1 MSEKEDDIQ
10 FEKDKELQMLAARAA
25 GIEIEPCTC
34 SDPNWPFRVRG
45 GISTRGHWNPL
56 ISDGDAF
63 KIAARL
69 MMEVRFLNNAAYAE
83 PLNGCDGRVWEDGD
97 DNRQAACRA
106 ICRAAALMAPPLNPA

>member
-1 MSEKEDDIQ
+1 MLEKEDDIQ

-34 SDPNWPFRVRG
+34 SNRDWPFRVKG

-63 KIAARL
+63 KIAAKL
-69 MMEVRFLNNAAYAE
+69 KMEVRFLNGAAYAE
-83 PLNGCDGRVWEDGD
+83 PLDGCDGWIWEHGEDV
-97 DNRQAACRA
+97 RQAARRA
-106 ICRAAALMAPPLNPA
+106 ICRAAALMASPLNPA